1 MSIFLVNHTLSGYLQ
16 RYTYPLAILSL
27 SAAALVST
35 VSSQAATYHLD
46 STHSN
51 VRFAIDHFNTS
62 INTGGFY
69 NLTGQLEY
77 DKAAKTGYIAL
88 TIPLN
93 SLNTGNKAFDITL
106 KSADFFDIEK
116 FPLAHFESTQWH
128 FSTDKASS
136 VKDSASVSQVDGML
150 TLHGKT
156 NPITLTATK
165 FNCYFNPILK
175 KSVCGGDFTTTI
187 DRTKWGISKYTLL
200 GMTEKVELNI
210 QIEAVKQ

>member
-1 MSIFLVNHTLSGYLQ
+1 MSIFLVNHTSSGYLQ
-16 RYTYPLAILSL
+16 RYTCPLAIVSL

-35 VSSQAATYHLD
+35 VSSHAAIYHLD

-62 INTGGFY
+62 TNTGGFY

-77 DKAAKTGYIAL
+77 DKATKTGYIAL

-93 SLNTGNKAFDITL
+93 TLNTGNKAFDITL

-116 FPLAHFESTQWH
+116 FPLAHFESTQWY
-128 FSTDKASS
+128 FSTDKT
-136 VKDSASVSQVDGML
+136 SAAVSQVDGML
-150 TLHGKT
+150 TLHGIT

-187 DRTKWGISKYTLL
+187 DRTKRGISKYTLL

-210 QIEAVKQ
+210 QIEAIKQ